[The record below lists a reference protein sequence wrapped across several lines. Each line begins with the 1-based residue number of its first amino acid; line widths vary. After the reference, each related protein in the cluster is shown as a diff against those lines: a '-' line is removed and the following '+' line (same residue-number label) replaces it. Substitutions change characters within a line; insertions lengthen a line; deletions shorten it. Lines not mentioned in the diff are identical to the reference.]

1 MKQIIIAHDFNL
13 SVFLYKIPNDQI
25 LKNYFKDKLVKF
37 VDVNKLNE
45 KDSNKINIFWGNRL
59 NKKILNK
66 LKNLKWVHFASSGT
80 NLEIIRMLK
89 KRKIKIS
96 NSKGIYNESMTQ
108 LIFTFIF
115 LICTGVHLFN
125 QKKKKE
131 FNRIYYEKFFSNIEN
146 VSSKK
151 ILILGY
157 GSISKYLINK
167 LYIFNNNI
175 SLVVNKR
182 IKSIKGIKN
191 IYLLNDINTA
201 FSQNNLIINLLP
213 ENDTTINIINKKLL
227 NELPQYSSIIN
238 VSRGDIVN
246 TKDIIN
252 YLKTNKKFI
261 YATDVY
267 SKKDYVNPYKPLKT
281 NSEFFNLERIIMT
294 PHIGAFS
301 KDYWEKQIEL
311 LKSNLNLY
319 KSGRKLINKI

>member
-80 NLEIIRMLK
+80 NLEIIKILK
-89 KRKIKIS
+89 KSKIKIS

-146 VSSKK
+146 VSIKK

-157 GSISKYLINK
+157 GSISKYLIK
-167 LYIFNNNI
+167 KFYIFNNNI

-182 IKSIKGIKN
+182 IKSIK
-191 IYLLNDINTA
+191 
-201 FSQNNLIINLLP
+201 
-213 ENDTTINIINKKLL
+213 
-227 NELPQYSSIIN
+227 
-238 VSRGDIVN
+238 V
-246 TKDIIN
+246 
-252 YLKTNKKFI
+252 
-261 YATDVY
+261 
-267 SKKDYVNPYKPLKT
+267 
-281 NSEFFNLERIIMT
+281 
-294 PHIGAFS
+294 
-301 KDYWEKQIEL
+301 
-311 LKSNLNLY
+311 
-319 KSGRKLINKI
+319 